1 MVEKG
6 GAVSTFI
13 SSLTICVSWQ
23 SLNSMSRNITV
34 ATFAENALYKAEA
47 YGANLRG
54 PKILHDHGIKVA
66 LKSV

>member
-1 MVEKG
+1 MCP
-6 GAVSTFI
+6 
-13 SSLTICVSWQ
+13 SSCRFHLLTDF
-23 SLNSMSRNITV
+23 RNITI

-54 PKILHDHGIKVA
+54 PKILADHGVQVA